1 MDNSPKT
8 NPLLSRLLYQY
19 LKEIRKKAFLSLGI
33 ITTGIE
39 KQMEKRES
47 KPNIIAVTLF
57 TSLLNPFGF

>member
-39 KQMEKRES
+39 KQMEKG
-47 KPNIIAVTLF
+47 NLNQI
-57 TSLLNPFGF
+57 SLLLHFLPLF